1 MNYNKQFKLA
11 AEAKYTFHFLSFQKL
26 VITLQVKKQGEKGG
40 PKHGCLI
47 SSISSVSRPEKKTT
61 VRRH

>member
-26 VITLQVKKQGEKGG
+26 VITLQAKSKAKREDQNTAALYLLY
-40 PKHGCLI
+40 PA
-47 SSISSVSRPEKKTT
+47 
-61 VRRH
+61 